1 MAKKKI
7 EVVSQ
12 DNSFSYVNKNGKTIA
27 VWQNDYYIY
36 SAPADKLWQSKRMS
50 KDEYELVV
58 SKETFSPQYSKL
70 QQSIIDSCKSKG
82 SVASLSDLG
91 YNFK

>member
-7 EVVSQ
+7 EVKSH
-12 DNSFSYVNKNGKTIA
+12 DGNLSYVNKSNRLIV

-50 KDEYELVV
+50 KDDYELVV
-58 SKETFSPQYSKL
+58 IEETFSPQYLKL
-70 QQSIIDSCKSKG
+70 QQSIINNCKSDG
-82 SVASLSDLG
+82 VASLSDLG